1 MTVCGQASSC
11 FLTSVVEREQAG
23 QVSSRAGPL
32 LAWKISTENRGRSRG
47 TCRTTDGP
55 MTDNEP

>member
-11 FLTSVVEREQAG
+11 FLSLVMERDQAG

-32 LAWKISTENRGRSRG
+32 LAWKILKIE
-47 TCRTTDGP
+47 DGP
-55 MTDNEP
+55 EAPAGLLMVR